1 MELRQLVIQRKNG
14 NDVQY
19 SSPFKMNGKELMD
32 SLALV
37 MSIEYDD
44 YEDFVQQFGDPS
56 TSKHPIP
63 MAINNVA

>member
-1 MELRQLVIQRKNG
+1 
-14 NDVQY
+14 
-19 SSPFKMNGKELMD
+19 MNGKELMD